1 VPRGGGGAASRGVAG
16 RLAASVQGATAHLGH
31 WVGLGTGGTGALG
44 LLCLSKAHSVLATC
58 IAGTDVHAVVG
69 ESVTELC
76 WRTVCVGE
84 AGNSLAATYGVGGV
98 ALEFSRRTCALGGVV
113 LGDTDSL
120 GTAYDV
126 VAGRNTLFESFAAHL
141 LRALGVR
148 CALILGD
155 QGASCPVIW
164 IPTVSIEALTEAL
177 VVAGPALRVGGAV
190 EELADGGAA
199 ENAE

>member
-1 VPRGGGGAASRGVAG
+1 
-16 RLAASVQGATAHLGH
+16 
-31 WVGLGTGGTGALG
+31 
-44 LLCLSKAHSVLATC
+44 
-58 IAGTDVHAVVG
+58 
-69 ESVTELC
+69 
-76 WRTVCVGE
+76 
-84 AGNSLAATYGVGGV
+84 
-98 ALEFSRRTCALGGVV
+98 VV

-126 VAGRNTLFESFAAHL
+126 VAGRNTLLESFAAHLL

-148 CALILGD
+148 CTLILGD
-155 QGASCPVIW
+155 QGTSCPVIW